1 MDKASKKP
9 KSTEMSKKTQKGKS
23 QKDKTTK
30 KAIETNFVKIA
41 RNAKRAGK
49 PKNTKKA

>member
-1 MDKASKKP
+1 M
-9 KSTEMSKKTQKGKS
+9 KS

-30 KAIETNFVKIA
+30 KARETNFVKIA

-49 PKNTKKA
+49 PKKTHIKLRMPRNPKLLKTPNLSTM